1 MSEKVEQNEEQV
13 QYDVECANGA
23 AKIMTPPPSN
33 RSSKCVC
40 VCVGGGIVLGNDDD
54 VVPKEIEYQT
64 L

>member
-40 VCVGGGIVLGNDDD
+40 VCGGGNSIG
-54 VVPKEIEYQT
+54 Q
-64 L
+64 